1 MTTVQS
7 AAWSGCRGSTHFKR
21 RPGADPLVTDIIAP
35 SPLIVFDRV
44 TLRFGDRIVLDTLS
58 FVIARH
64 EFAVL
69 TGSAGSGKTL
79 VIRLIM
85 ALERPTA
92 GTIAVAGQPLAALS
106 RRALPHLRRSI
117 GLVPQEPTLLDDR
130 SVLDNVA
137 LPAAAAGLSRS
148 EARARAVAALQRVG
162 LDGVDRNAM
171 PSRLAGSVRQRVAI
185 ARALVN
191 RPALLLVDE
200 PLARLDDAAAT
211 TVLQLL
217 EQVVGAGLTVVYAA
231 NSLPEPLSSR
241 ARVIRLAGGD
251 A

>member
-1 MTTVQS
+1 V
-7 AAWSGCRGSTHFKR
+7 ARAILSGT
-21 RPGADPLVTDIIAP
+21 PGADPLVNDAIAP
-35 SPLIVFDRV
+35 LPLIVFDHV

-69 TGSAGSGKTL
+69 TGPAGSGKTI

-92 GTIAVAGQPLAALS
+92 GTITVAGQPLAALS
-106 RRALPHLRRSI
+106 RRTLPHLRRSI

-148 EARARAVAALQRVG
+148 EARARAIAALQRVG
-162 LDGVDRNAM
+162 LEGIDPRAM
-171 PSRLAGSVRQRVAI
+171 PSRMAGSVRQRVAI

-200 PLARLDDAAAT
+200 PTAHLDDAAAT

-217 EQVVGAGLTVVYAA
+217 GQIVRAGVTVVLA
-231 NSLPEPLSSR
+231 SHSPPEPMPSR
-241 ARVIRLAGGD
+241 AHVIRLAGTG